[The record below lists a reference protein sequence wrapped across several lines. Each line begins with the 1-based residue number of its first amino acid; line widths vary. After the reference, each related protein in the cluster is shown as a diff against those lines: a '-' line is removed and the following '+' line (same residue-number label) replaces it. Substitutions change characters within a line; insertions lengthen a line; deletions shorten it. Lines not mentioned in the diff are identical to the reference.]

1 MQEFKLMFRAFK
13 YRNFRLFFPG
23 LAISQIGI
31 WIQNITIAWL
41 VYDITKSPF
50 AMGTIMCFTAA
61 PLMIIMPFAG
71 VLADKFNRQKLLF
84 VVQILF
90 ALQALLITLFTV
102 TGNIKIWSI
111 VLCGLFL
118 NSIAAID
125 NPLRQ
130 STFVLLVDDIR
141 DLPNA
146 ISLNS
151 ACFNVARFLG
161 PAIGGFLIAYTNVSF
176 CFFLNFLL
184 ILPNIYLVSQ
194 MKIIDEKSEEI
205 KNESMFHSL
214 ETGLSYVL
222 KHHQISVLQFYLAIF
237 CLLMLAYPMLMPV
250 YVTQVLNGKPDT
262 LGLIL
267 GAVGMGSLL
276 ASLLLATKT
285 SVNWM
290 RRILFGGCATV
301 CLIYILVGN
310 FSNVTLTIILM
321 FFAGLGISSFTST
334 EIMLLQSVIDDS
346 KRGRVMSINGLC
358 FAGTNAISSFFAGSL
373 AGAVGIKGTFVILG
387 SLMLLIACVISYKLS
402 KYDYHKKVR

>member
-1 MQEFKLMFRAFK
+1 MQKLKLMFRAFK

-23 LAISQIGI
+23 LAVSQIGI

-50 AMGTIMCFTAA
+50 AMGTIMCITSI
-61 PLMIIMPFAG
+61 PLMLIMPFAG

-84 VVQILF
+84 IVQILF
-90 ALQALLITLFTV
+90 ALQALLITIFTV

-111 VLCGLFL
+111 VVCGLFL

-130 STFVLLVDDIR
+130 STFVLLVDDPK

-151 ACFNVARFLG
+151 ACFNVARFIG
-161 PAIGGFLIAYTNVSF
+161 PAIGGLLIAHTSISV
-176 CFFLNFLL
+176 CFFINFLL

-194 MKIIDEKSEEI
+194 MKINDEKSEEI
-205 KNESMFHSL
+205 KNEGMLHSL
-214 ETGLSYVL
+214 QTGLSYVF
-222 KHHQISVLQFYLAIF
+222 KHHQICVLQFYFALF
-237 CLLMLAYPMLMPV
+237 CLIMLSYPMLMPV
-250 YVTQVLNGKPDT
+250 YVSKVLGGNADT
-262 LGLIL
+262 LGFIL
-267 GAVGMGSLL
+267 GAVGVGSLL

-285 SVNWM
+285 TVNWM
-290 RRILFGGCATV
+290 RRILFAGCTTV
-301 CLIYILVGN
+301 CLAYILVGN
-310 FSNVTLTIILM
+310 FSNITLTIILM

-334 EIMLLQSVIDDS
+334 EIMLLQSVIANS

-373 AGAVGIKGTFVILG
+373 ANTFGISQTFIILG
-387 SLMLLIACVISYKLS
+387 ATMLILACLISFKLS

>member
-1 MQEFKLMFRAFK
+1 MQKLKLMFRAFK

-50 AMGTIMCFTAA
+50 AMGTIMCITSA
-61 PLMIIMPFAG
+61 PMLFIMPFAG

-84 VVQILF
+84 IVQILF

-111 VLCGLFL
+111 ILCGLFL

-130 STFVLLVDDIR
+130 STFVLLVDDIK

-151 ACFNVARFLG
+151 ACFNVARFIG
-161 PAIGGFLIAYTNVSF
+161 PAIGGFLIAYTNVYF

-194 MKIIDEKSEEI
+194 MKINDEKSEEI
-205 KNESMFHSL
+205 KNETMLHSL
-214 ETGLSYVL
+214 KTGFSYVL
-222 KHHQISVLQFYLAIF
+222 KHHQISVLQFYFAVF

-250 YVTQVLNGKPDT
+250 YVSKVLNGKPDT
-262 LGLIL
+262 LGIIL
-267 GAVGMGSLL
+267 GAVGVGSLL

-290 RRILFGGCATV
+290 RRILFAGCVTI
-301 CLIYILVGN
+301 CLAYILIGN
-310 FSNVTLTIILM
+310 FSNITLTIILM
-321 FFAGLGISSFTST
+321 FFAGLGMSSFTST
-334 EIMLLQSVIDDS
+334 EIMLLQSVIADS

-373 AGAVGIKGTFVILG
+373 AGVVGVAHTFIILG
-387 SLMLLIACVISYKLS
+387 SMMLIIACVISYKLS

>member
-1 MQEFKLMFRAFK
+1 MQKLKLMFRAFK

-31 WIQNITIAWL
+31 WIQNVTIAWL

-50 AMGTIMCFTAA
+50 AMGTIMCITSA
-61 PLMIIMPFAG
+61 PMLFIMPFAG

-84 VVQILF
+84 IVQILF
-90 ALQALLITLFTV
+90 ASQALLITLFTV

-111 VLCGLFL
+111 ILCGLFL

-130 STFVLLVDDIR
+130 STFVLLVDDIK

-151 ACFNVARFLG
+151 ACFNVARFIG
-161 PAIGGFLIAYTNVSF
+161 PAIGGFLIAYTNISF

-194 MKIIDEKSEEI
+194 MKINDEKTEEI
-205 KNESMFHSL
+205 KNETMLHSL
-214 ETGLSYVL
+214 KTGLSYIL
-222 KHHQISVLQFYLAIF
+222 KHHQLSVLQFYFAVF

-250 YVTQVLNGKPDT
+250 YVTKVLNGKPDT

-267 GAVGMGSLL
+267 GAVGVGSLL

-285 SVNWM
+285 TVNWM
-290 RRILFGGCATV
+290 RRILFAGCTII
-301 CLIYILVGN
+301 CLAYILVGN

-321 FFAGLGISSFTST
+321 FFAGLGMSSFTST
-334 EIMLLQSVIDDS
+334 EIMLLQSVIADS

-373 AGAVGIKGTFVILG
+373 AGAVGVAHTFIILG
-387 SLMLLIACVISYKLS
+387 SVMLIIACVISYKLS